1 VNEKNVDKASKRNYS
16 IGKNKEICNLARR
29 SPMKMKK
36 KALYLGILSILLLV
50 AIGVSNRVQVNA
62 TSVTPT
68 PKPGT
73 TDNDF
78 YFVYNAKKLEFGAEI
93 SLITNSAQIY
103 ATTATGISDADSIDW
118 VSSEESVIKITKDP
132 NKQLFATME
141 RKGPGY
147 STITAIITKDKIIYT
162 ISCQVKVELQ
172 VDYDA
177 TINGNKVFTY
187 ATNNDEQIIL
197 LNDLKESKKV
207 PLMYVDKVVVD
218 NDTVA
223 WESSNVGVATV
234 DEKGNIT
241 AVGAGVADI
250 TIKTNTTSVNGDR
263 QTKTVR
269 VIVKPKAKNP
279 ATNTFEE
286 SFIIKDSK
294 SDFQIIS
301 NSSKATDITWQIYD
315 ASGKLIEPTNSSI
328 LEYSVSNVSGNLN
341 VYNAKAGTYEIYG
354 YSDYKYGKE
363 KWNFL
368 HITVVVPVNV
378 DTSIKVMNVGDIYDI
393 IKNSNIPNITSFAF
407 TSVQPNIASVT
418 PTTGIIT
425 AKMKGTTTIKLTLNS
440 TSGVII
446 DPNNP
451 TTNEIYITVTVIDG
465 LSLSTTNATIYIG
478 GTIQLDPIASDPSRP
493 ITWTSS
499 NESVAT
505 VKDGLVT
512 GIKEGEVIITA
523 KQTINGV
530 TKTATCL
537 INVQNT
543 ITSITIDPAN
553 VTVSVNEYATL
564 YAKVDPSALSN
575 VSLKWV
581 STNEKVVKIINS
593 GKQTATI
600 QGVSGGTAV
609 IIAVNQDNVV
619 IGSCHVTVKQKVTN
633 ITLSETDLT
642 VSQSLKNVQLRAS
655 VTPDNA
661 NNKTILWKSTNTRVA
676 TVDSTGM
683 VTLVGPGTA
692 SIIATSEDDPSVTA
706 ICNINVGVPV
716 SSITLDDITK
726 TMYVGES
733 QRLGYII
740 TPTNATNKN
749 VTWSST
755 NTAVASVDST
765 GLVSAR
771 SAGIAIIIVKTVDGS
786 IIKTSTITVKEKATG
801 VTIETK
807 DIEISVGQI
816 FTVPIKI
823 TPANATDI
831 SLIWEST
838 DTKVVTVNDGKI
850 TGVSAGKAVIVLKP
864 SQGPAVFVNVTVV
877 QKATGLQLNFT
888 EKTVVVGEKFK
899 LKATLLPSSST
910 KVDVTFSSSNTK
922 VAKVTAAG
930 NITALKGGTAIITVK
945 TADGKI
951 SELCVVHVVERVTSI
966 KLNKSSYRLG
976 VGKSYTLKATIKTNA
991 ATNPKIKWESTNPKV
1006 ATVDSNGKVTG
1017 RRLGYTTII
1026 AKALDGSNVVAK
1038 SEFRVV
1044 KLVTSISL
1052 NRTSATTVVG
1062 RTLKL
1067 TATVNPK
1074 TATYRTVY
1082 WKSSD
1087 ESIAVVDSNGLVTAL
1102 KAGNV
1107 TITAS
1112 AKDSSGKYARAHII
1126 VQPQTP
1132 ATSVTILNQNLTMVV
1147 GETNTLQKAINP
1159 IASTDRFTWESD
1171 NRTVATVDK
1180 STGKVT
1186 ARAPGIANITVMT
1199 ESGKTATTR
1208 VIVVGLNTT
1217 KLTLEQYSTYTL
1229 SVIGIN
1235 AGVKWDVA
1243 DNEIVVVRNG
1253 KVESRRIGTTTIT
1266 ATVNGRKLTCVVTV
1280 TGIR

>member
-1 VNEKNVDKASKRNYS
+1 
-16 IGKNKEICNLARR
+16 
-29 SPMKMKK
+29 MKK
-36 KALYLGILSILLLV
+36 KALYLGVLSILLLV
-50 AIGVSNRVQVNA
+50 AIGVSSRVQVNA
-62 TSVTPT
+62 TSATPTPT
-68 PKPGT
+68 PKPST

-103 ATTATGISDADSIDW
+103 ATTATGVSNADSIEW

-132 NKQLFATME
+132 TKQLFATME

-147 STITAIITKDKIIYT
+147 STITAIITKDGVTYT

-172 VDYDA
+172 VNYDA
-177 TINGNKVFTY
+177 TDGANKIFTY

-197 LNDLKESKKV
+197 LNDIGDSKKI

-234 DEKGNIT
+234 DENGNVK

-269 VIVKPKAKNP
+269 VLVKPKAQDP
-279 ATNTFEE
+279 VTNTYKDK
-286 SFIIKDSK
+286 FIINNSP
-294 SDFQIIS
+294 SDFTIKS
-301 NSSKATDITWQIYD
+301 NSSKATDIIWQIYD
-315 ASGKLIEPTNSSI
+315 ASGKLIEPTNNST

-341 VYNAKAGTYEIYG
+341 VYNAKAGTYDIYG

-363 KWNFL
+363 TWNFL
-368 HITVVVPVNV
+368 HVTVVVPVNV
-378 DTSIKVMNVGDIYDI
+378 DKSIKVMNVGDIYDI
-393 IKNSNIPNITSFAF
+393 IKNSNIPNITSFTF
-407 TSVQPNIASVT
+407 TSDQPNIASVT

-425 AKMKGTTTIKLTLNS
+425 AKMKGTATITLTLNS
-440 TSGVII
+440 SSGIII
-446 DPNNP
+446 DPSNP
-451 TTNEIYITVTVIDG
+451 TANKIEIQVTVIDG
-465 LSLSTTNATIYIG
+465 LALSTSNATIYIG
-478 GTIQLDPIASDPSRP
+478 GTIQLEAITSDPSRP

-499 NESVAT
+499 DSSVAT

-512 GIKEGEVIITA
+512 GIKEGQVLITA
-523 KQTINGV
+523 KQTILGV
-530 TKTATCL
+530 TKMATCL

-543 ITSITIDPAN
+543 ITSITIDPAS
-553 VTVSVNEYATL
+553 VSVNIDEYATL

-619 IGSCHVTVKQKVTN
+619 IGSSHVTVKQKVTK

-642 VSQSLKNVQLRAS
+642 VSQALKNVQLRAT

-661 NNKTILWKSTNTRVA
+661 NNKTIIWKSSNTRVA

-726 TMYVGES
+726 TMYVGQSE
-733 QRLGYII
+733 RLGYII

-807 DIEISVGQI
+807 DIEINVGQI
-816 FTVPIKI
+816 FTIPIKI

-831 SLIWEST
+831 SLVWEST

-864 SQGPAVFVNVTVV
+864 SQGSAVFVNVTVV

-888 EKTVVVGEKFK
+888 EKTIVVGEKFK

-910 KVDVTFSSSNTK
+910 KVNVTFSSSNSK

-945 TADGKI
+945 TEDGKL
-951 SELCVVHVVERVTSI
+951 SELCIVHVVERVTSI
-966 KLNKSSYRLG
+966 KLNKTSYRLG
-976 VGKSYTLKATIKTNA
+976 LGKSYTLKATVKTNA

-1017 RRLGYTTII
+1017 KRLGYTTII
-1026 AKALDGSNVVAK
+1026 AKALDGSNVIAK

-1044 KLVTSISL
+1044 KSVTSISL

-1067 TATVNPK
+1067 TAKVNPT
-1074 TATYRTVY
+1074 TATYKTVY

-1186 ARAPGIANITVMT
+1186 AKAPGIANITVMT

-1208 VIVVGLNTT
+1208 VTVVGLNTT

-1235 AGVKWDVA
+1235 TGVKWDVT
-1243 DNEIVVVRNG
+1243 DNEIAVVRNG
-1253 KVESRRIGTTTIT
+1253 KVESRRVGTTTIT
-1266 ATVNGRKLTCVVTV
+1266 ATVNGRRLTCVVTV
-1280 TGIR
+1280 TSIR

>member
-1 VNEKNVDKASKRNYS
+1 
-16 IGKNKEICNLARR
+16 
-29 SPMKMKK
+29 MKK
-36 KALYLGILSILLLV
+36 KALYLGFLSILLLV
-50 AIGVSNRVQVNA
+50 AIGVSSRVQINA
-62 TSVTPT
+62 TTVTPT
-68 PKPGT
+68 PNPGT
-73 TDNDF
+73 TDSDF

-93 SLITNSAQIY
+93 SLNTKNAEIY
-103 ATTATGISDADSIDW
+103 ATTATGISSADTIEW
-118 VSSEESVIKITKDP
+118 VSSETSVIEIEKAADP
-132 NKQLFATME
+132 KKQLFATMK
-141 RKGPGY
+141 RIGPGY
-147 STITAIITKDKIIYT
+147 STITAIITKDGITYT

-172 VDYDA
+172 VNYDG
-177 TINGNKVFTY
+177 TNDDGTKVFTY
-187 ATNNDEQIIL
+187 ATSNDEQIIL
-197 LNDLKESKKV
+197 LNDQGKSNKI
-207 PLMYVDKVVVD
+207 PLMYVTKDKIE
-218 NDTVA
+218 NIKDTVS
-223 WESSNVGVATV
+223 WESSNIGVATV
-234 DEKGNIT
+234 DDEGKVVAT
-241 AVGAGVADI
+241 GAGVADI
-250 TIKTNTTSVNGDR
+250 TIMTNTTSVNGDR
-263 QTKTVR
+263 QKKTVR
-269 VIVKPKAKNP
+269 VVVKPKAVNP
-279 ATNTFEE
+279 ATGKAEDEFEILDSPAITINT
-286 SFIIKDSK
+286 
-294 SDFQIIS
+294 
-301 NSSKATDITWQIYD
+301 NSPNATNITWQIYD
-315 ASGKLIEPTNSSI
+315 SSNKLIDPKDTSI
-328 LEYSVSNVSGNLN
+328 LEYTISNNDGRLVIN
-341 VYNAKAGTYEIYG
+341 NAKAGTYQIYG
-354 YSDYKYGKE
+354 YSDYKYGQE
-363 KWNFL
+363 KWNLL
-368 HITVVVPVNV
+368 HITVVVPVSI
-378 DTSIKVMNVGDIYDI
+378 DKSIKVMNVGDIYDI
-393 IKNSNIPNITSFAF
+393 IKNSNIPNITSFTF
-407 TSVQPNIASVT
+407 SSSQPNIASVT

-425 AKMKGTTTIKLTLNS
+425 AKMKGDAKITLTLS
-440 TSGVII
+440 TDSGIVI
-446 DPNNP
+446 DPSDE
-451 TTNEIYITVTVIDG
+451 TTRTIDIYVTVIDG
-465 LSLSTTNATIYIG
+465 LSLSTSNATIYIG
-478 GTIQLDPIASDPSRP
+478 GTIQLEAITSDPSRP
-493 ITWTSS
+493 ISWTTSDS
-499 NESVAT
+499 SVAT

-512 GIKEGEVIITA
+512 GIKEGQVLITA
-523 KQTINGV
+523 RQTILGV

-553 VTVSVNEYATL
+553 VSINIDEYATL
-564 YAKVDPSALSN
+564 YAKVDPSALTN

-581 STNEKVVKIINS
+581 STNENIVKIINS

-619 IGSCHVTVKQKVTN
+619 IGSSHVTVKQKVTK

-642 VSQSLKNVQLRAS
+642 VSQSLKKLQLRATVS
-655 VTPDNA
+655 PDNA
-661 NNKTILWKSTNTRVA
+661 NNKNIIWKSTNTRVA

-692 SIIATSEDDPSVTA
+692 SIIATSEDNPSVTA

-716 SSITLDDITK
+716 SSITLDETTK
-726 TMYVGES
+726 TMYVGQSE
-733 QRLGYII
+733 RLGYII

-755 NTAVASVDST
+755 NAAVVSVDST
-765 GLVSAR
+765 GLMSAR

-786 IIKTSTITVKEKATG
+786 IIKTCTITVKEKATG

-807 DIEISVGQI
+807 DIEINVGQT
-816 FTVPIKI
+816 FTIPIKI

-831 SLIWEST
+831 SLVWEST

-850 TGVSAGKAVIVLKP
+850 TGISAGKAVIVLKP

-877 QKATGLQLNFT
+877 QRATGMQLNFT
-888 EKTVVVGEKFK
+888 EKTIVVGEKFK
-899 LKATLLPSSST
+899 LKASLIPSSST
-910 KVDVTFSSSNTK
+910 KVNITFKSSKSK

-930 NITALKGGTAIITVK
+930 NVTGLKGGTAIITVK

-951 SELCVVHVVERVTSI
+951 SEICVVNVVERVTSI
-966 KLNKSSYRLG
+966 KLNKTSYRLG
-976 VGKSYTLKATIKTNA
+976 LGKSYTLKAKVKTNA

-1017 RRLGYTTII
+1017 KRLGYTTII
-1026 AKALDGSNVVAK
+1026 AKALDGSNVIAK

-1044 KLVTSISL
+1044 KSVTSISL

-1067 TATVNPK
+1067 TAKVNPK
-1074 TATYRTVY
+1074 NATYKTVY

-1107 TITAS
+1107 TITAT
-1112 AKDSSGKYARAHII
+1112 AKDNSGKYARAHII

-1171 NRTVATVDK
+1171 NKTVATVDK
-1180 STGKVT
+1180 ATGKVT
-1186 ARAPGIANITVMT
+1186 AKAPGIANITVMT

-1208 VIVVGLNTT
+1208 VTVVGLNTT
-1217 KLTLEQYSTYTL
+1217 RLTLEQYSTYTL

-1243 DNEIVVVRNG
+1243 DNEVAVVRNG
-1253 KVESRRIGTTTIT
+1253 RVESRRIGTTTVT
-1266 ATVNGRKLTCVVTV
+1266 ATVNGRRLTCVVTV
-1280 TGIR
+1280 TPIR